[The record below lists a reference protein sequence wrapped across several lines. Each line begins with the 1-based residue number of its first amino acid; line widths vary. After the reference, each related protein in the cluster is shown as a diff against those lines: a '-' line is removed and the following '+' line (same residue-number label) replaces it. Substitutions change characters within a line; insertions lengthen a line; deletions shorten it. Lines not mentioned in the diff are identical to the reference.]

1 MNKSLIVSASIHA
14 AILAAALFALPS
26 PEAFKAPPMDA
37 IQVDISQI
45 MDQSK
50 RKATVVEESKKAEK
64 PAPEKAEITKDVKP
78 APKVAE
84 EIKTAVK
91 EPLAEEKPPEPKKEE
106 PKKEEPKKAEEKPLD
121 PDPLKELLAA
131 EAKLDAEKKKAD
143 ELKKAEDEKKAAEK
157 KKSDEKKKTEEKKSV
172 EKKMAEKK
180 KKKEAFEDIAAFLNK
195 EDDERTA
202 PQKPSDET
210 GDPEKAEANAQG
222 SDDALAAT
230 LVDALVSKVKGC
242 FNVPAAA
249 RDADISVRVK
259 FQLAED
265 GSVIS
270 VQALPSSDPIVR
282 ATAAAAVS
290 AIRGCEPYDLPRD
303 RYDLWK
309 DNTLDFNPNL
319 LFGT

>member
-1 MNKSLIVSASIHA
+1 MNKSLIVSASIHG

-26 PEAFKAPPMDA
+26 PEPFKVAPVDA
-37 IQVDISQI
+37 VQVDISQI
-45 MDQSK
+45 TDQSK
-50 RKATVVEESKKAEK
+50 RKATTVNDAKKSEK
-64 PAPEKAEITKDVKP
+64 PAPEKVEISKDVKP

-91 EPLAEEKPPEPKKEE
+91 EPVAEEKPPEPMKED
-106 PKKEEPKKAEEKPLD
+106 PKKEAPKKVEEKPLD
-121 PDPLKELLAA
+121 SDPLKELLAT
-131 EAKLDAEKKKAD
+131 EAKLEAEKKKVEEQNKAD
-143 ELKKAEDEKKAAEK
+143 DEKKAVEQEKAAEQKKADEKKTAEK
-157 KKSDEKKKTEEKKSV
+157 KLAD
-172 EKKMAEKK
+172 KK
-180 KKKEAFEDIAAFLNK
+180 KKKQSFEDIAAFLNK
-195 EDDERTA
+195 EDIERTA
-202 PQKPSDET
+202 PQKPTDKT
-210 GDPEKAEANAQG
+210 GNPDKAEANAQG

-230 LVDALVSKVKGC
+230 LVDALVSKVRGC

-270 VQALPSSDPIVR
+270 VEALPSSDPIVR

-290 AIRGCEPYDLPRD
+290 AIRGCEPYELPREK
-303 RYDLWK
+303 YDLWK